1 MNFTELY
8 KKINSLDKGIESPI
22 TECACEEMG
31 PDESQKQQ
39 DNVNMNITING
50 QGAGGIRDLMDILRN
65 INDKEDPTTP
75 HDEHND
81 DSMIIGEPNIA
92 PQIEPIRIQMEPTEA
107 PMEEPTEEVI
117 DDSYGN
123 SVEGGS
129 DAKQFAISSV
139 IGMGDDLASKGKGA
153 LKANGGE
160 NPFNVKESLVKN
172 LHN

>member
-1 MNFTELY
+1 
-8 KKINSLDKGIESPI
+8 
-22 TECACEEMG
+22 
-31 PDESQKQQ
+31 
-39 DNVNMNITING
+39 
-50 QGAGGIRDLMDILRN
+50 
-65 INDKEDPTTP
+65 
-75 HDEHND
+75 
-81 DSMIIGEPNIA
+81 
-92 PQIEPIRIQMEPTEA
+92 
-107 PMEEPTEEVI
+107 MEEPTEEVI

-172 LHN
+172 LHNLYQEVKSRP